1 MSKHHEPGDHE
12 GAARPE
18 MAPES
23 PATERAE
30 RSAEPARVVDAGSTA
45 KLHSARYRV
54 EPEQRIDLSAID
66 PDGTGGY
73 AHKDEVESAMKAQ
86 HQRIEAL
93 QARLYAEN
101 KQSLLIVLQAL
112 DAGGKDGT
120 IRNVFH
126 GVNPQGCRVW
136 SFKQPS
142 SEELAHDFL
151 WRYHRKTPPRGMITI
166 FNRSQYED
174 VLVVRVMKLVPEDV
188 WRQRYQMINEF
199 EQMLTRNGTTILK
212 FFLHISK
219 DEQKTRFESRI
230 ERPDKRW
237 KFSRDDLQTRRLW
250 DEYMA
255 AFQDAINNCSTTY
268 APWYVVPANHKWYRN
283 LVVAQTIADTLEAM
297 NPQFPGEDNAATGRV
312 SGIKEEALR
321 GRDSGLRDDSRREQW
336 RH

>member
-1 MSKHHEPGDHE
+1 MSKNHGHGDHE
-12 GAARPE
+12 GATPPQ
-18 MAPES
+18 MAPWS
-23 PATERAE
+23 PATPQAT
-30 RSAEPARVVDAGSTA
+30 TA
-45 KLHSARYRV
+45 PSSPRYRV
-54 EPEQRIDLSAID
+54 EPGQRIDLSTID
-66 PDGTGGY
+66 PDDTGGY
-73 AHKDEVESAMKAQ
+73 AHKDEAESAINAQ
-86 HQRIEAL
+86 HTRLEAL
-93 QARLYAEN
+93 QARLYAES

-120 IRNVFH
+120 IRHVFH

-212 FFLHISK
+212 FFLNISK
-219 DEQKTRFESRI
+219 DEQKTRLESRL

-237 KFSRDDLQTRRLW
+237 TFSRDDLQTRRLW
-250 DEYMA
+250 DEYMT
-255 AFQDAINNCSTTY
+255 AFQDAINTCSTAY

-283 LVVAQTIADTLEAM
+283 LVVARTIADTLEAM
-297 NPQFPGEDNAATGRV
+297 NPQFPQA
-312 SGIKEEALR
+312 EA
-321 GRDSGLRDDSRREQW
+321 GLASISMPS
-336 RH
+336 